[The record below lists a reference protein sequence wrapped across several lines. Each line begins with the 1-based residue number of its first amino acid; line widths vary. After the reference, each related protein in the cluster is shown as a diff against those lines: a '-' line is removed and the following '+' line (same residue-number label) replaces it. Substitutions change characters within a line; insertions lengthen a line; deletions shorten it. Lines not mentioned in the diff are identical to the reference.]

1 MEEADSS
8 LILKSLLSGG
18 LAGMA
23 GKSFVAPLD
32 RVKILLQTHNEGFKQ
47 KGVLSSLGSIVA
59 EEGVSGL
66 FRGNGVQML
75 RVFPYGAIQFSS
87 YEVFKRILD
96 YKSEGSGGSVVRI
109 AAGSL
114 GGLCGVVSTYPL
126 DTLRARLAVHSKAGS
141 DGYNGI
147 RQSVRT
153 ITAKDGVKGF
163 YRGLM
168 PSVLAIIPLSG
179 LTFFFFETLK
189 NFLLKHS
196 IFRVQEIKHG
206 DKKGD
211 YISGENVRFQLR
223 TSGKLL
229 CGGCAGALAQSFSY
243 PLDVARRRMQ
253 VGGAGAT
260 SMLNVLK
267 NTYYTDGISR
277 GLYRG
282 MSINF
287 IRAFPLSAVTFSTYE
302 SLKQLLG
309 ISTAVNIKLG

>member
-126 DTLRARLAVHSKAGS
+126 DTLRARLAVHSKAAM
-141 DGYNGI
+141 D
-147 RQSVRT
+147 T
-153 ITAKDGVKGF
+153 TAFGN
-163 YRGLM
+163 
-168 PSVLAIIPLSG
+168 LSG
-179 LTFFFFETLK
+179 
-189 NFLLKHS
+189 
-196 IFRVQEIKHG
+196 Q
-206 DKKGD
+206 
-211 YISGENVRFQLR
+211 
-223 TSGKLL
+223 
-229 CGGCAGALAQSFSY
+229 
-243 PLDVARRRMQ
+243 
-253 VGGAGAT
+253 
-260 SMLNVLK
+260 
-267 NTYYTDGISR
+267 
-277 GLYRG
+277 
-282 MSINF
+282 
-287 IRAFPLSAVTFSTYE
+287 
-302 SLKQLLG
+302 
-309 ISTAVNIKLG
+309 